1 MTSTTV
7 NKVTVGF
14 KCHGDL
20 KFQLAQEAHGMGLT
34 VSEYLEM
41 LISQRSSI
49 HGKQNDALLQQM
61 EQKLSFYENSELKEY
76 YRQSKGKTVSFR
88 DEHGVTRKKTINS
101 LQETYE
107 IILQLAKTAKI

>member
-1 MTSTTV
+1 MSNTTA

-76 YRQSKGKTVSFR
+76 YRQSKGKTFSFR